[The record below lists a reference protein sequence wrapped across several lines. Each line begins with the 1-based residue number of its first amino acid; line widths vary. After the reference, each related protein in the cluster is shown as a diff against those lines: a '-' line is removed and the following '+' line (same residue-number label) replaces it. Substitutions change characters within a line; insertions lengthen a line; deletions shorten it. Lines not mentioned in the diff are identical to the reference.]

1 MKRILVCAA
10 VAAALAIPA
19 GALGAQAVF
28 FGALDDQPD
37 ASVKVKTGTND
48 GGSFVR
54 LFTVRSYEVSC
65 AGGETA
71 VVKRSSLSGQIPIG
85 SRRTFH
91 ARDDDGQTV
100 FNVRGRIGRNKAQGS
115 FRLSGQAPITTEE
128 TADCDSG
135 RQTWTAR

>member
-1 MKRILVCAA
+1 MKRIVVCAA
-10 VAAALAIPA
+10 IAAFAVPASAVA
-19 GALGAQAVF
+19 GQAVF
-28 FGALDDQPD
+28 YGELDDQPD

-54 LFTVRSYEVSC
+54 LFTVRSYEVNC

-71 VVKRSSLSGQIPIG
+71 VVKRSSLSGEIPIG
-85 SRRTFH
+85 SRRNFH
-91 ARDDDGQTV
+91 ARDNDGETV
-100 FNVRGRIGRNKAQGS
+100 FKVRGRIGSNRAQGTL
-115 FRLSGQAPITTEE
+115 RLSGKTPITNET